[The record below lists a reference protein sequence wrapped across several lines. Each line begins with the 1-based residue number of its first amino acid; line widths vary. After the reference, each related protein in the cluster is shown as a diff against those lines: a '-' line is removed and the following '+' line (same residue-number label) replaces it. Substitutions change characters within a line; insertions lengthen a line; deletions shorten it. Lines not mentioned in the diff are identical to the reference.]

1 MCAYY
6 SSYICNVGQFVKF
19 LFTVLFYR
27 RFRLCFTNALG
38 KAHTPILLCII
49 RHKAIVWG
57 FHKYIANARHSPD
70 GCE

>member
-27 RFRLCFTNALG
+27 QFRTCITNALG
-38 KAHTPILLCII
+38 KAHTPKDE
-49 RHKAIVWG
+49 RAHPKAPLVYSFASQIGSCRV
-57 FHKYIANARHSPD
+57 SD
-70 GCE
+70 